1 MRGAISLSGSR
12 VRTTASWILDR
23 SVGGGVDADGWMDGW
38 LEFEKCLG
46 FAASERASG
55 RVVTVSVIGGLM
67 CATRGRGDDAT

>member
-23 SVGGGVDADGWMDGW
+23 SVGGGVDADGWM
-38 LEFEKCLG
+38 EFEKCLG

>member
-1 MRGAISLSGSR
+1 MAREYVLLLRGFSTDPWVEVLTR
-12 VRTTASWILDR
+12 
-23 SVGGGVDADGWMDGW
+23 MDGW

-67 CATRGRGDDAT
+67 CATRGRGDEAT